1 MEASAFQKIVAQ
13 CSLSLSAFSSGFA
26 QESSQPTSESSKLSI
41 VARAG
46 LNDASIGGNREV
58 GTAEQAAERGESL
71 RVMEA
76 ELAAKSAAAGQ
87 GDFSLKLFNKEVHRI
102 TQTVLGETVYLFR
115 FSPRERAS
123 EADTVSGGQIKN
135 SSLVASEN
143 GREALEGR
151 LKERGFIIT
160 EVAEDANGPQAS
172 LEKEL
177 QLLAQRVEQQLT
189 LRGLE
194 REYRGRLSYLLA
206 AALTTALV
214 VVGIAALR
222 IATKL
227 RLSKQDRLIAKGS
240 KSTDQA
246 VGEPSK
252 NAELKHSI
260 NVGAA
265 PFVTITLQAGESV
278 VGQSGSFLYAGSVV
292 KRELVTGQSQGFS
305 RTPVGLLTR
314 LLIGESWRFLKYTN
328 TSNEPQELGLASS
341 QIGTLVHVNLRDFPD
356 GLYAD
361 GGAFFACGPGAT
373 LAMERRAGVMG
384 GLSGIGLF
392 QQKFKG
398 DGDAFLFARGELK
411 QLDITEGET
420 MLVDSGALFMWEPTV
435 VVTLEYLGFWAALTG
450 GEGLFLCK
458 LTGHGRVH
466 LATRGSEDDTSSNRS
481 TGLEKLLDPILRLF
495 N

>member
-1 MEASAFQKIVAQ
+1 MTALAFRKFVAQ
-13 CSLSLSAFSSGFA
+13 SSLSLSAFSFGFA
-26 QESSQPTSESSKLSI
+26 QESSQPTSESSKPSI

-46 LNDASIGGNREV
+46 LSDASIGGNREE
-58 GTAEQAAERGESL
+58 GTAAQAAERGESL
-71 RVMEA
+71 RVIEA

-87 GDFSLKLFNKEVHRI
+87 AEFSLKLFNQEVHRI

-115 FSPRERAS
+115 FSPRERTS
-123 EADTVSGGQIKN
+123 DTDTVSSGPIKN

-143 GREALEGR
+143 GREALESS
-151 LKERGFIIT
+151 LKERGFRIT
-160 EVAEDANGPQAS
+160 EVAEDADGTQAS
-172 LEKEL
+172 REKEL

-194 REYRGRLSYLLA
+194 REYRGRLSYFLA

-214 VVGIAALR
+214 VVGIVAVRLAR
-222 IATKL
+222 TL

-240 KSTDQA
+240 QSTDQS

-260 NVGAA
+260 NAGAA

-278 VGQSGSFLYAGSVV
+278 VGESGSFLYGGDDV

-305 RTPVGLLTR
+305 RTPVGLLKR

-361 GGAFFACGPGAT
+361 GGAFFACGPGTT
-373 LAMERRAGVMG
+373 LAMERRTGVMG

-392 QQKFKG
+392 QQKFDG

-411 QLDITEGET
+411 QLDISKGQT

-435 VVTLEYLGFWAALTG
+435 VVTLEYLGLFTALTG
-450 GEGLFLCK
+450 GEGLFICK

-466 LATRGSEDDTSSNRS
+466 LATRGSEDDTSSNRT
-481 TGLEKLLDPILRLF
+481 TGLEKWLDPILRWF
-495 N
+495 T